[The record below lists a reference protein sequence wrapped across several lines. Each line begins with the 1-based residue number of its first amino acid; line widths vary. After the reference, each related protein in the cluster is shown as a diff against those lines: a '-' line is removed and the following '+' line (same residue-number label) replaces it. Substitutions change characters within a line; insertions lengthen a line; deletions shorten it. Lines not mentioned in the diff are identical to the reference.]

1 MLDLLCCREMP
12 PAGRKV
18 GNARHVWESEN
29 AAVVSANA
37 EFTLSFERGACHGSG
52 MWRALSVEAS
62 TGSSSRA
69 RVQQAGFPE
78 KDADF
83 CALLARPDLPVHES
97 TRAALPHAT
106 MRGR

>member
-37 EFTLSFERGACHGSG
+37 EFTLSFEQGACHARTHVAADQRRGK
-52 MWRALSVEAS
+52 RAD
-62 TGSSSRA
+62 SR
-69 RVQQAGFPE
+69 V
-78 KDADF
+78 
-83 CALLARPDLPVHES
+83 
-97 TRAALPHAT
+97 RAV
-106 MRGR
+106 